1 MEKALG
7 SDYYFIF
14 IKKRLLQTL
23 FLAKVLSIC
32 YKFLSS
38 LMKFK
43 STPAIVPKVYYIILG
58 IRVNSLKV
66 FTIKFCN
73 CVRNKLVQT

>member
-43 STPAIVPKVYYIILG
+43 SV
-58 IRVNSLKV
+58 
-66 FTIKFCN
+66 C
-73 CVRNKLVQT
+73 